1 MGTPEIPLADLFQ
14 YDEIYWV
21 PVDRGSNEIQLM
33 SPTQTI
39 DSSNQAQDS
48 SSLPK
53 ENMSGREA
61 ANIPETIENSF
72 DSEPSLDGESSRS
85 NVSISTPWVIIGHI
99 SELEK
104 ARLTLIFSAP
114 PMLLSAKDWSIY
126 EPKDDEEPILSEFVK
141 KAGANKFIFLGQQP
155 AVWQSDFHVTEL
167 VHLEGKSVYFFPR
180 LISTLTD
187 TEKSLKLVF
196 WNALKSMI

>member
-1 MGTPEIPLADLFQ
+1 MKAEESHLADLFQ

-21 PVDRGSNEIQLM
+21 PADRGSNEIQLVS
-33 SPTQTI
+33 SPQTI
-39 DSSNQAQDS
+39 DSNQVPVTS
-48 SSLPK
+48 SSPK
-53 ENMSGREA
+53 ENVAGRMTTNQPA
-61 ANIPETIENSF
+61 SIENSF
-72 DSEPSLDGESSRS
+72 ESVPSLDGESTKK
-85 NVSISTPWVIIGHI
+85 NNPISTPWVIIGHI

-104 ARLTLIFSAP
+104 SRLTLIFSAP

-126 EPKDDEEPILSEFVK
+126 EPKDDEPILSEFVK
-141 KAGANKFIFLGQQP
+141 KAEANKFIFLGQQP

-167 VHLEGKSVYFFPR
+167 VSLEGKSVYFFPR

>member
-1 MGTPEIPLADLFQ
+1 MRAEESHLADLFQ

-21 PVDRGSNEIQLM
+21 PADRGSNEIQLM
-33 SPTQTI
+33 SSPQTI
-39 DSSNQAQDS
+39 DSNQVPVTS
-48 SSLPK
+48 SSPK
-53 ENMSGREA
+53 ENLAGRVA
-61 ANIPETIENSF
+61 TNQPASIENSF
-72 DSEPSLDGESSRS
+72 ESEPSLDGESSQS
-85 NVSISTPWVIIGHI
+85 NISISTPWVIVGNI

-104 ARLTLIFSAP
+104 SRLTLIFSAP

-126 EPKDDEEPILSEFVK
+126 EPKDDEPILSEFVK
-141 KAGANKFIFLGQQP
+141 NAEANKFIFLGQQP

-167 VHLEGKSVYFFPR
+167 VSLEGKSVYFFPR

>member
-1 MGTPEIPLADLFQ
+1 MKAEENHLADLFQ

-21 PVDRGSNEIQLM
+21 PADRGSVEM
-33 SPTQTI
+33 PAKASPQTM
-39 DSSNQAQDS
+39 DSNQVPDS
-48 SSLPK
+48 SSSPK
-53 ENMSGREA
+53 ENVAVRA
-61 ANIPETIENSF
+61 ATNQPESIENSF
-72 DSEPSLDGESSRS
+72 ESEPSLDGESSQS
-85 NVSISTPWVIIGHI
+85 NVSISTPWVIVGHI

-104 ARLTLIFSAP
+104 SRLTLIFSAP

-126 EPKDDEEPILSEFVK
+126 EPKDDEPMLSEFVK
-141 KAGANKFIFLGQQP
+141 QAGANKFIFLGQQP
-155 AVWQSDFHVTEL
+155 AIWQSDFHVTEL
-167 VHLEGKSVYFFPR
+167 VQLEGNSVYFFPR

>member
-1 MGTPEIPLADLFQ
+1 MKAEESHLADLFQ

-21 PVDRGSNEIQLM
+21 PADRGSNEIQLVS
-33 SPTQTI
+33 SPQTI
-39 DSSNQAQDS
+39 DSNQVPVTS
-48 SSLPK
+48 SSPK
-53 ENMSGREA
+53 ENVAGRVTTNQPA
-61 ANIPETIENSF
+61 SIENSF
-72 DSEPSLDGESSRS
+72 ESVPSLDGESTKK
-85 NVSISTPWVIIGHI
+85 NNPISTPWVIIGHI

-104 ARLTLIFSAP
+104 SRLTLIFSAP

-126 EPKDDEEPILSEFVK
+126 EPKDDEPILSEFVK
-141 KAGANKFIFLGQQP
+141 KAEANKFIFLGQQP

-167 VHLEGKSVYFFPR
+167 VSLEGKSVYFFPR

>member
-21 PVDRGSNEIQLM
+21 PVNRGSNEIQLM

-39 DSSNQAQDS
+39 DSSNQVQDS

-72 DSEPSLDGESSRS
+72 ESEPTLDGESSQI

-126 EPKDDEEPILSEFVK
+126 EPKDDEPILSEFVK
-141 KAGANKFIFLGQQP
+141 KAGAKKFIFLGQQP

>member
-48 SSLPK
+48 SSSPK
-53 ENMSGREA
+53 ENLAGRAA
-61 ANIPETIENSF
+61 ANLPETIENSF
-72 DSEPSLDGESSRS
+72 ESVPSLDGESTKK
-85 NVSISTPWVIIGHI
+85 NNPISTPWVIIGHI

-104 ARLTLIFSAP
+104 SRLTLIFSAP

-126 EPKDDEEPILSEFVK
+126 EPKDDEPILSEFVK
-141 KAGANKFIFLGQQP
+141 NAEANKFIFLGQQP

-167 VHLEGKSVYFFPR
+167 VSLEGKSVYFFPR

>member
-1 MGTPEIPLADLFQ
+1 MKAEESHLADLFQ

-21 PVDRGSNEIQLM
+21 PADRGSNEIQLM
-33 SPTQTI
+33 SSPQTI
-39 DSSNQAQDS
+39 DSNQVPVTS
-48 SSLPK
+48 SSPK
-53 ENMSGREA
+53 ENVAGRVA
-61 ANIPETIENSF
+61 TNQPASIENSF
-72 DSEPSLDGESSRS
+72 ESVPSLDGESTKI

-104 ARLTLIFSAP
+104 SRLTLIFSAP

-126 EPKDDEEPILSEFVK
+126 EPKDDEPILSEFVK
-141 KAGANKFIFLGQQP
+141 NAGANKFIFLGQQP

-167 VHLEGKSVYFFPR
+167 VPLEGKSVYFFPR

>member
-1 MGTPEIPLADLFQ
+1 MKAEESHLADLFQ

-21 PVDRGSNEIQLM
+21 PADRGSNEIQLM
-33 SPTQTI
+33 SSPQTI
-39 DSSNQAQDS
+39 DSNQVPVTS
-48 SSLPK
+48 SSPK
-53 ENMSGREA
+53 ENVAGRVA
-61 ANIPETIENSF
+61 TNQPASIENSF
-72 DSEPSLDGESSRS
+72 ESVPSLDGESTKI

-104 ARLTLIFSAP
+104 SRLTLIFSAP

-126 EPKDDEEPILSEFVK
+126 EPKDDEPILSEFVK
-141 KAGANKFIFLGQQP
+141 NAGANKFIFLGQQP

-167 VHLEGKSVYFFPR
+167 VSLEGKSVYFFPR

>member
-1 MGTPEIPLADLFQ
+1 MKAEENHLADLFQ

-21 PVDRGSNEIQLM
+21 PADRESNEIQLM
-33 SPTQTI
+33 SPNKII
-39 DSSNQAQDS
+39 DSSNQVQQS

-53 ENMSGREA
+53 ENVAGRVA
-61 ANIPETIENSF
+61 TNLPESIEHSF
-72 DSEPSLDGESSRS
+72 ESEPSLDGESSKS
-85 NVSISTPWVIIGHI
+85 KFSISTPWVVVGNI

-126 EPKDDEEPILSEFVK
+126 EPKDDELTLAEFVK
-141 KAGANKFIFLGQQP
+141 QAGANKFIFLGQQP
-155 AVWQSDFHVTEL
+155 AIWQSDFHVTEL
-167 VHLEGKSVYFFPR
+167 VQLESNSVYFFPR

>member
-1 MGTPEIPLADLFQ
+1 MKAEENHLADLFQ

-21 PVDRGSNEIQLM
+21 PADRGSVEMTGKAPSQMDDTNDHA
-33 SPTQTI
+33 P
-39 DSSNQAQDS
+39 
-48 SSLPK
+48 LPK
-53 ENMSGREA
+53 DNLATNRSVDLPA
-61 ANIPETIENSF
+61 QIENSF
-72 DSEPSLDGESSRS
+72 ESEPSLDGESSKS
-85 NVSISTPWVIIGHI
+85 KFSISTPWVVVGNI

-104 ARLTLIFSAP
+104 SRLTLIFSAP

-126 EPKDDEEPILSEFVK
+126 EPKDDELTLAEFVK
-141 KAGANKFIFLGQQP
+141 QAGANKFIFLGQQP
-155 AVWQSDFHVTEL
+155 AIWQSDFHVTEL
-167 VHLEGKSVYFFPR
+167 VQLESKSVYFFPR

>member
-1 MGTPEIPLADLFQ
+1 MKAEENQLADLFQ

-21 PVDRGSNEIQLM
+21 PADRGLNEIQLV
-33 SPTQTI
+33 SSTQTI
-39 DSSNQAQDS
+39 DSNQVQDS
-48 SSLPK
+48 SLSSK
-53 ENMSGREA
+53 ENVAGRVA
-61 ANIPETIENSF
+61 ANLPESIENSF
-72 DSEPSLDGESSRS
+72 ESEPSLDGESSKS
-85 NVSISTPWVIIGHI
+85 NISISTPWVVIGHI

-126 EPKDDEEPILSEFVK
+126 EPKDDEPILSEFVK

-167 VHLEGKSVYFFPR
+167 VPLEGKSVYFFPR

-196 WNALKSMI
+196 WNAMKSMI

>member
-1 MGTPEIPLADLFQ
+1 M
-14 YDEIYWV
+14 

-53 ENMSGREA
+53 ENMPGREA

-72 DSEPSLDGESSRS
+72 ESEPTLDGESSQI

-126 EPKDDEEPILSEFVK
+126 EPKDDEPILSEFVK
-141 KAGANKFIFLGQQP
+141 EAGAKKFIFLGQQP

-167 VHLEGKSVYFFPR
+167 VPLEGKSVYFFPR

>member
-1 MGTPEIPLADLFQ
+1 MKAEESHLADLFQ

-21 PVDRGSNEIQLM
+21 PADRGSNEIQLM
-33 SPTQTI
+33 SSPQTI
-39 DSSNQAQDS
+39 DSNQVQDS
-48 SSLPK
+48 SSSPK
-53 ENMSGREA
+53 ENVAGRVA
-61 ANIPETIENSF
+61 TNQPASIENSF
-72 DSEPSLDGESSRS
+72 ESVPSLDGESAKI

-104 ARLTLIFSAP
+104 SRLTLIFSAP

-126 EPKDDEEPILSEFVK
+126 EPKDDEPILSEFVK
-141 KAGANKFIFLGQQP
+141 KAGAKKFIFLGQQP

-167 VHLEGKSVYFFPR
+167 VSLEGKSVYFFPR

>member
-1 MGTPEIPLADLFQ
+1 MKAEENQLADLFQ

-21 PVDRGSNEIQLM
+21 PADRGLNEIQLV
-33 SPTQTI
+33 SSTQTI
-39 DSSNQAQDS
+39 DSNQVQDS
-48 SSLPK
+48 SLSSK
-53 ENMSGREA
+53 ENVAGRVA
-61 ANIPETIENSF
+61 ANLPESIENSF
-72 DSEPSLDGESSRS
+72 ESEPSLDGESSKS
-85 NVSISTPWVIIGHI
+85 NISISTPWVVIGHI

-126 EPKDDEEPILSEFVK
+126 EPQDDEPMLSEFVK

-167 VHLEGKSVYFFPR
+167 VPLEGKSVYFFPR

-196 WNALKSMI
+196 WNAMKSMI

>member
-1 MGTPEIPLADLFQ
+1 MKAEESHLADLFQ

-21 PVDRGSNEIQLM
+21 PADRGSNEIQLVS
-33 SPTQTI
+33 SPKTI
-39 DSSNQAQDS
+39 DSPNQVQLTS
-48 SSLPK
+48 SSPK
-53 ENMSGREA
+53 ENVAGRVTTNQPA
-61 ANIPETIENSF
+61 SIENSF
-72 DSEPSLDGESSRS
+72 ESVPSLDGESTKK
-85 NVSISTPWVIIGHI
+85 NNPISTPWVIIGHI

-104 ARLTLIFSAP
+104 SRLTLIFSAP
-114 PMLLSAKDWSIY
+114 PMLLSDKDWSIF
-126 EPKDDEEPILSEFVK
+126 EPKDDEPILSEFVK
-141 KAGANKFIFLGQQP
+141 NAEANKFIFLGQQP

-167 VHLEGKSVYFFPR
+167 VSLEGKSVYFFPR

>member
-1 MGTPEIPLADLFQ
+1 MRTPEIPLADLFQ

-21 PVDRGSNEIQLM
+21 PVDRGSNEIQLT

-53 ENMSGREA
+53 ENMSGRED

-72 DSEPSLDGESSRS
+72 DSEPTLDGESSQI

-126 EPKDDEEPILSEFVK
+126 EPKDDEPILSEFVK

-167 VHLEGKSVYFFPR
+167 VSLEGKSVYFFPR

>member
-1 MGTPEIPLADLFQ
+1 M
-14 YDEIYWV
+14 
-21 PVDRGSNEIQLM
+21 
-33 SPTQTI
+33 
-39 DSSNQAQDS
+39 
-48 SSLPK
+48 
-53 ENMSGREA
+53 
-61 ANIPETIENSF
+61 
-72 DSEPSLDGESSRS
+72 
-85 NVSISTPWVIIGHI
+85 IIGHI

-104 ARLTLIFSAP
+104 SRLTLIFSAP

-126 EPKDDEEPILSEFVK
+126 EPKDDEPILSEFVK
-141 KAGANKFIFLGQQP
+141 NAEANKFIFLGQQP

-167 VHLEGKSVYFFPR
+167 VQLEGKSVYFFPR

>member
-1 MGTPEIPLADLFQ
+1 MKAEESHLADLFQ

-21 PVDRGSNEIQLM
+21 PADRGSNEIQLVS
-33 SPTQTI
+33 SPKTI
-39 DSSNQAQDS
+39 DSPNQVQLTS
-48 SSLPK
+48 SSPK
-53 ENMSGREA
+53 ENVAGRVTTNQPA
-61 ANIPETIENSF
+61 SIENSF
-72 DSEPSLDGESSRS
+72 ESVPSLDGESTKK
-85 NVSISTPWVIIGHI
+85 NNPISTPWVIIGHI

-104 ARLTLIFSAP
+104 SRLTLIFSAP

-126 EPKDDEEPILSEFVK
+126 EPKDDEPILSEFVK
-141 KAGANKFIFLGQQP
+141 NAEANKFIFLGQQP

-167 VHLEGKSVYFFPR
+167 VPLEGKSVYFFPR

>member
-1 MGTPEIPLADLFQ
+1 MKAEESHLANLFQ

-21 PVDRGSNEIQLM
+21 PADRGSNDMQLAS
-33 SPTQTI
+33 SPQTI
-39 DSSNQAQDS
+39 DSNQVQDS
-48 SSLPK
+48 SSSPK
-53 ENMSGREA
+53 ENEAGRAA
-61 ANIPETIENSF
+61 ANLPETIENSF
-72 DSEPSLDGESSRS
+72 ESEPSLDGESSKS
-85 NVSISTPWVIIGHI
+85 NVRISTPWVVIGHI

-104 ARLTLIFSAP
+104 SRLTLIFSAP

-167 VHLEGKSVYFFPR
+167 VPLEGKLVYFFPR

>member
-1 MGTPEIPLADLFQ
+1 MKAEESHLADLFQ

-21 PVDRGSNEIQLM
+21 PADRGSNEIQLM
-33 SPTQTI
+33 SSPQTI
-39 DSSNQAQDS
+39 DSNQVPVTS
-48 SSLPK
+48 SSPK
-53 ENMSGREA
+53 ENVAGRAA
-61 ANIPETIENSF
+61 ANLPETIENSF
-72 DSEPSLDGESSRS
+72 ESVPSLDGESTKK
-85 NVSISTPWVIIGHI
+85 NNPISTPWVIIGHI

-104 ARLTLIFSAP
+104 SRLTLIFSAP

-126 EPKDDEEPILSEFVK
+126 EPKDDEPILSEFVK
-141 KAGANKFIFLGQQP
+141 NTGANKFIFLGQQP

-167 VHLEGKSVYFFPR
+167 VPLEGKSVYFFPR

>member
-1 MGTPEIPLADLFQ
+1 MKAEESHLADLFQ

-21 PVDRGSNEIQLM
+21 PADRGSNEIQLM
-33 SPTQTI
+33 SSPKTI
-39 DSSNQAQDS
+39 DSPNQVQLTS
-48 SSLPK
+48 SSPK
-53 ENMSGREA
+53 ENVAGRVA
-61 ANIPETIENSF
+61 TNQPASIENSF
-72 DSEPSLDGESSRS
+72 ESVPSLDGESTKI

-104 ARLTLIFSAP
+104 SRLTLIFSAP

-126 EPKDDEEPILSEFVK
+126 EPKDDEPILSEFVK
-141 KAGANKFIFLGQQP
+141 NAGANKFIFLGQQP

-167 VHLEGKSVYFFPR
+167 VPLEGKSVYFFPR